1 MSYIVFARKYRPQEF
16 ADITG
21 QSHITTTLKNAI
33 SQNRVA
39 HAYIFAGPRGV
50 GKTTA
55 ARILA
60 KALNCEKGSTPTPC
74 NKCPS
79 CLEIIQGSSLDVL
92 EIDGASNRGIDEIR
106 NLRDNVKFAPSRGR
120 YKIYIID
127 EVHMLTPEAFNALL
141 KTLEEPPPHVKF
153 IFATTH
159 AHKVPSTILS
169 RCQRFDFR
177 RLSTR
182 DILENLK
189 AIAKNEALKVK
200 EEALALIARHAD
212 GSMRDGQV
220 ILDQVV
226 SFSRGAVGLEDATKI
241 LGVVGEDILFSL
253 SDAFISKDA
262 PAALKILSSLID
274 EGKDVVQVLFGL
286 IEHFR
291 NIAVVKVS
299 KDPGSLLDVNSDSA
313 KRYSAASEKL
323 KIEEVLYI
331 ISILTNTVDMV
342 RRSNLQRIPF
352 EAAIIKLAQADSI
365 VSLGEMM
372 KRIDRLEKSG
382 SSTVNRQSSIVE
394 NPPIVDRPSV
404 IVKEK
409 KEAGSADAAN
419 DKRLTIND
427 ERTTNDALRTTNS
440 ATAATCT
447 ASPRLM
453 AIVQGWQKVIGAIC
467 PKKMSIASY
476 LQEGSLES
484 VESNTLTMSFAN
496 ELKFHK
502 EMLEYPENRKL
513 VESTIKDVLGM
524 DLKVDFRLME
534 YSRPV
539 TNITK
544 GHAGTDSYTEDAPDP
559 ESLISNDP
567 ADPKDADPIVNSAL
581 NMFGGQIAIQS
592 AKDKRSK

>member
-1 MSYIVFARKYRPQEF
+1 
-16 ADITG
+16 
-21 QSHITTTLKNAI
+21 
-33 SQNRVA
+33 
-39 HAYIFAGPRGV
+39 
-50 GKTTA
+50 
-55 ARILA
+55 
-60 KALNCEKGSTPTPC
+60 
-74 NKCPS
+74 
-79 CLEIIQGSSLDVL
+79 VL

-200 EEALALIARHAD
+200 EEALVLIARHAD

-226 SFSRGAVGLEDATKI
+226 SFSKGTVGLEDATKI

-299 KDPGSLLDVNSDSA
+299 KDPGSLLDVNSDSV
-313 KRYSAASEKL
+313 KRYHAAAEKL

-331 ISILTNTVDMV
+331 ISILTNTVDSV

-365 VSLGEMM
+365 LSLGEML
-372 KRIDRLEKSG
+372 KRIDRLEKSS
-382 SSTVNRQSSIVE
+382 SSTVNRSSSTAEKQSVVNGLSPV
-394 NPPIVDRPSV
+394 V
-404 IVKEK
+404 K
-409 KEAGSADAAN
+409 KEGISEDADN

-427 ERTTNDALRTTNS
+427 ECAANDGLRVTNG
-440 ATAATCT
+440 ATAATCA

-513 VESTIKDVLGM
+513 VENTIKDVLGM
-524 DLKVDFRLME
+524 DLKVDFRLIE

-559 ESLISNDP
+559 ESLPSSDP
-567 ADPKDADPIVNSAL
+567 TDPKDADPIVNSAL

>member
-1 MSYIVFARKYRPQEF
+1 M
-16 ADITG
+16 
-21 QSHITTTLKNAI
+21 
-33 SQNRVA
+33 
-39 HAYIFAGPRGV
+39 
-50 GKTTA
+50 
-55 ARILA
+55 
-60 KALNCEKGSTPTPC
+60 
-74 NKCPS
+74 
-79 CLEIIQGSSLDVL
+79 
-92 EIDGASNRGIDEIR
+92 
-106 NLRDNVKFAPSRGR
+106 
-120 YKIYIID
+120 
-127 EVHMLTPEAFNALL
+127 
-141 KTLEEPPPHVKF
+141 
-153 IFATTH
+153 
-159 AHKVPSTILS
+159 
-169 RCQRFDFR
+169 
-177 RLSTR
+177 
-182 DILENLK
+182 
-189 AIAKNEALKVK
+189 
-200 EEALALIARHAD
+200 
-212 GSMRDGQV
+212 
-220 ILDQVV
+220 
-226 SFSRGAVGLEDATKI
+226 
-241 LGVVGEDILFSL
+241 
-253 SDAFISKDA
+253 
-262 PAALKILSSLID
+262 KILSSLID

-382 SSTVNRQSSIVE
+382 SSTVNRSSSTVKS
-394 NPPIVDRPSV
+394 PSV
-404 IVKEK
+404 VNGSLSIVKE
-409 KEAGSADAAN
+409 AAPEDSTV
-419 DKRLTIND
+419 DKRSTIND
-427 ERTTNDALRTTNS
+427 GRTTNDASRTTNS

-559 ESLISNDP
+559 ESLISNDQ